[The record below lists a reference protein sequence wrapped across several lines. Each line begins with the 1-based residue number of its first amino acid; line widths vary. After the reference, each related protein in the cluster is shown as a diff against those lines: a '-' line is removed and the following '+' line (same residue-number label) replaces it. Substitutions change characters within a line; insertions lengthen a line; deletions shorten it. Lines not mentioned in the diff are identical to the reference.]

1 MRAHLGAGASNP
13 SRPVIVLLQ
22 LAAKTRKTQFCSKW
36 LQPFLEQSFTMSVI
50 TLAGTKSAF
59 AFEKNSALNSYE
71 CMDSGGFGAKRVEVR
86 KTSMPDDRL
95 SDHAL
100 IEATKAGD
108 EAAFGE
114 IMDRYRNP
122 ITNYLYRF
130 LNDYEE
136 AVDLAQE
143 TFVRVYF
150 ALDRY
155 HTGYAFS
162 TYVYRIATNLAIS
175 EIRRR
180 KRRRLM
186 SLTGLFQTEDDK
198 EAEFQ
203 PPDQRPL
210 ADAEL
215 VDDERSRVIGKA
227 ISALPEKY
235 RVPVVL
241 RDVQGRTYEEI
252 AEIME
257 LGLGTTKSRIS
268 RGRALLKEKL
278 QHYLDQ

>member
-1 MRAHLGAGASNP
+1 MALDIGSGEGTEAQSAS
-13 SRPVIVLLQ
+13 
-22 LAAKTRKTQFCSKW
+22 
-36 LQPFLEQSFTMSVI
+36 MSEP
-50 TLAGTKSAF
+50 K
-59 AFEKNSALNSYE
+59 
-71 CMDSGGFGAKRVEVR
+71 
-86 KTSMPDDRL
+86 L

-100 IEATKAGD
+100 IEATKGGD

-114 IMDRYRNP
+114 IMARYRGP

-150 ALDRY
+150 AIDRY
-155 HTGYAFS
+155 HTQFAFS
-162 TYVYRIATNLAIS
+162 TYIYRIATNLAIS

-180 KRRRLM
+180 KRRRLL
-186 SLTGLFQTEDDK
+186 SLTGLFQSEEDT
-198 EAEFQ
+198 AVEFQ
-203 PPDQRPL
+203 PADTRILP
-210 ADAEL
+210 DAEL
-215 VDDERSRVIGKA
+215 VYDERSEVIGKA
-227 ISALPEKY
+227 IAALPEKY

-241 RDVQGRTYEEI
+241 RDVEGRSYEEI

-278 QHYLDQ
+278 QHYL

>member
-1 MRAHLGAGASNP
+1 
-13 SRPVIVLLQ
+13 
-22 LAAKTRKTQFCSKW
+22 
-36 LQPFLEQSFTMSVI
+36 
-50 TLAGTKSAF
+50 
-59 AFEKNSALNSYE
+59 
-71 CMDSGGFGAKRVEVR
+71 MDAGGFGAKRVEVR

-114 IMDRYRNP
+114 IMERYRSP

-150 ALDRY
+150 AIDRY

-162 TYVYRIATNLAIS
+162 TYIYRIATNLAIS

-186 SLTGLFQTEDDK
+186 SLTGLFQTEEDR

-252 AEIME
+252 ADIME

>member
-1 MRAHLGAGASNP
+1 M
-13 SRPVIVLLQ
+13 
-22 LAAKTRKTQFCSKW
+22 
-36 LQPFLEQSFTMSVI
+36 
-50 TLAGTKSAF
+50 AF
-59 AFEKNSALNSYE
+59 DTVGRY
-71 CMDSGGFGAKRVEVR
+71 RVGVR
-86 KTSMPDDRL
+86 RSSMPDDRL
-95 SDHAL
+95 SDHQL
-100 IEATKAGD
+100 IDATKSGD
-108 EAAFGE
+108 ETAFAE

-150 ALDRY
+150 AIDRY

-162 TYVYRIATNLAIS
+162 TYIYRIATNLAIS

-186 SLTGLFQTEDDK
+186 SLTGLFQSEDDK

-203 PPDQRPL
+203 PPDQRNLPDT
-210 ADAEL
+210 AL
-215 VDDERSRVIGKA
+215 VDDERNRVIGRA
-227 ISALPEKY
+227 IAALPEKY

-278 QHYLDQ
+278 QHYLDRE

>member
-1 MRAHLGAGASNP
+1 MAPDKTESADVEAMRS
-13 SRPVIVLLQ
+13 
-22 LAAKTRKTQFCSKW
+22 
-36 LQPFLEQSFTMSVI
+36 
-50 TLAGTKSAF
+50 
-59 AFEKNSALNSYE
+59 
-71 CMDSGGFGAKRVEVR
+71 
-86 KTSMPDDRL
+86 SMPEEKL

-100 IEATKAGD
+100 IEATKGGD

-114 IMDRYRNP
+114 IMSRYRNP

-150 ALDRY
+150 AIERY
-155 HTGYAFS
+155 HTQFAFS
-162 TYVYRIATNLAIS
+162 TYIYRIATNLAIS

-180 KRRRLM
+180 KRRRLL
-186 SLTGLFQTEDDK
+186 SLTGLFQAEDDSTV
-198 EAEFQ
+198 EFQ
-203 PPDQRPL
+203 PPDTRILP
-210 ADAEL
+210 DAEL
-215 VDDERSRVIGKA
+215 VEDERSKTIARA
-227 ISALPEKY
+227 IAALPEKY

-241 RDVQGRTYEEI
+241 RDIEGKTYDEI

-268 RGRALLKEKL
+268 RGRGLLKEKL
-278 QHYLDQ
+278 QHYL